1 MLVRVRAQ
9 QVRHPRTKRRRTASM
24 PMPMAVP
31 VLVSMPMAV
40 SVLVLVS
47 VLVSVA
53 MPGGDLSPAHGTH
66 DGAKNPS
73 QHLDKSWGGAVAN
86 TPHLPSL
93 RNSFTVLRVTLPG
106 R

>member
-1 MLVRVRAQ
+1 
-9 QVRHPRTKRRRTASM
+9 
-24 PMPMAVP
+24 
-31 VLVSMPMAV
+31 
-40 SVLVLVS
+40 
-47 VLVSVA
+47 

>member
-1 MLVRVRAQ
+1 MLVRVGAQ

-47 VLVSVA
+47 VAMS

>member
-1 MLVRVRAQ
+1 
-9 QVRHPRTKRRRTASM
+9 M

-53 MPGGDLSPAHGTH
+53 MSMPGGDLSPAHGTH